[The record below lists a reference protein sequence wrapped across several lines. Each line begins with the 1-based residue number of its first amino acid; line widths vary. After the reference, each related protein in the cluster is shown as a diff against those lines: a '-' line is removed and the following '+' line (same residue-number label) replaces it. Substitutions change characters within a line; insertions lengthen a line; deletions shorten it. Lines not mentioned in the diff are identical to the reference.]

1 MGEGGRVAMVWF
13 GAAAIAPGFSP
24 WANPEA
30 QGRPGFLFVF
40 SSFVFLRFFFV
51 LFLCVLRLCV
61 TLHDIEEQP
70 PPTFDLAPR
79 ERP

>member
-1 MGEGGRVAMVWF
+1 MVWF
-13 GAAAIAPGFSP
+13 GAAAIAPGFSL
-24 WANPEA
+24 WENPEA
-30 QGRPGFLFVF
+30 QGRPGFPFVF

-61 TLHDIEEQP
+61 TQHDIEEQP

>member
-1 MGEGGRVAMVWF
+1 MVWF
-13 GAAAIAPGFSP
+13 GAAAIAPGFP
-24 WANPEA
+24 LWENPEA
-30 QGRPGFLFVF
+30 QGRPGFPSVF

-61 TLHDIEEQP
+61 TQHDIEEQP
-70 PPTFDLAPR
+70 PPTIDLALR